1 MIETASASPIS
12 FYYYVMKL
20 QCVIYERGCGQSI
33 VCRGSGFVQQT
44 RPADTGKVAVL
55 NSYDSGPGAADQ
67 HDVPASRDIA
77 PDE

>member
-33 VCRGSGFVQQT
+33 VCRGSGFVQQSIS
-44 RPADTGKVAVL
+44 ADKPL
-55 NSYDSGPGAADQ
+55 NAALSQ
-67 HDVPASRDIA
+67 K
-77 PDE
+77 